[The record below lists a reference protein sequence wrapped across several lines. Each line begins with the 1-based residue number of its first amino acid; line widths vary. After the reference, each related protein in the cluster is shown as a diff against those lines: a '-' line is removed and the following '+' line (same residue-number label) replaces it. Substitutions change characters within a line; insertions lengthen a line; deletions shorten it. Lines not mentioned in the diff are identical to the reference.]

1 MKRLSV
7 LILALILLGSI
18 QHSAVSKI
26 HGGLTGPSLFTHKHF
41 KMVEEDTTIIAELQS
56 EEMQFIPDFSLMDF
70 AAVVLLIL
78 AMFLYS
84 ISFIKLVRRYILHGP
99 VFYKSN
105 YLILTPSFFIK

>member
-18 QHSAVSKI
+18 QHSAASKI
-26 HGGLTGPSLFTHKHF
+26 HGGLTAPSLFAHKHF
-41 KMVEEDTTIIAELQS
+41 KMVEEDTTVAAEVQI
-56 EEMQFIPDFSLMDF
+56 EAMQFIPDFSLIDF

-78 AMFLYS
+78 TMFLYS

-99 VFYKSN
+99 VFYRSN
-105 YLILTPSFFIK
+105 YLILTPSFFIR